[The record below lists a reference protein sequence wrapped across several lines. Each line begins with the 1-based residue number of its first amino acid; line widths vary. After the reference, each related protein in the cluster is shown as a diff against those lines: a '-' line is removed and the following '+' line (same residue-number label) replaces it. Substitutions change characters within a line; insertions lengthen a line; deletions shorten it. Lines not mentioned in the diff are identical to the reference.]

1 MWRLQFTDDADR
13 DLVDIALYIAS
24 ESQSRELA
32 SALVERLRVK
42 CRHLASLSATLG
54 TPRPDI
60 RDDIRSTPS
69 QRYVI
74 YFRYRDDV
82 LEVVNVLHASRD
94 VIRHFED

>member
-1 MWRLQFTDDADR
+1 MRRLQYTDAAAS
-13 DLVDIALYIAS
+13 DLLEIALYIAT

-32 SALVERLRVK
+32 SAFVERLRAK
-42 CRHLASLSATLG
+42 CRQLASLSATLG
-54 TPRPDI
+54 TPRPEL
-60 RDDIRSTPS
+60 RRDIRSTPS

-94 VIRHFED
+94 VIRHFEE

>member
-24 ESQSRELA
+24 ESQSREIA
-32 SALVERLRVK
+32 SAFVERLRAK
-42 CRHLASLSATLG
+42 CRQLASLSATLG

-82 LEVVNVLHASRD
+82 LEVVNVLNASRD
-94 VIRHFED
+94 VIRHFEE

>member
-32 SALVERLRVK
+32 SAFVERLRAK
-42 CRHLASLSATLG
+42 CRQLASLSATLG

-82 LEVVNVLHASRD
+82 LEVVNVLNASRD
-94 VIRHFED
+94 VIRHFEE

>member
-32 SALVERLRVK
+32 SAFVERLRAK

-82 LEVVNVLHASRD
+82 LEVVNVLHSSRD
-94 VIRHFED
+94 VIRHFEE